1 MFLTKSTIMEN
12 KMKTVVIVLSVIA
25 GLLLVGL
32 IVVWLNRSSLI
43 KDLNVEKQDLT
54 TELVNLQNDYAALS
68 TTNDTI
74 NAELAV
80 EKEKVEQLI
89 ERIQQTEAT
98 NRSKIRQYEKEL
110 GTLRSIMK
118 SYIVQI
124 DSLNTLNVALR
135 KDAASARQEA
145 EDSKKQYNELV
156 NTTEEYAQK
165 VSQGAVIK
173 GRAISIVA
181 INSSNK
187 ATDRSSRVEKLKTCL
202 SLIENSIAE
211 KGPKV
216 VYIRVKGPDGIL
228 IAGDQ
233 QLIFEVDGEEMIYS
247 ASREVD
253 YQGDEVEI
261 CIYFANP
268 QGFVKGVYT
277 VDVYTTEAKIG
288 SADILLR

>member
-1 MFLTKSTIMEN
+1 MEN

>member
-1 MFLTKSTIMEN
+1 
-12 KMKTVVIVLSVIA
+12 MKTVVIVLSVIA